1 MPYEV
6 TEEQARTSDD
16 WCVKYDERM
25 GFIWGQPPRMPAQSG
40 VAGSG
45 DQMNQGRKR
54 LTLLPPRMHF
64 GAFGKKVIRP
74 GFLLHS
80 HF

>member
-16 WCVKYDERM
+16 WCVKYNDQM
-25 GFIWGQPPRMPAQSG
+25 GFIWGQPLRMPVQSG

-45 DQMNQGRKR
+45 GQMYQGRKR
-54 LTLLPPRMHF
+54 FTLLPPGMHF